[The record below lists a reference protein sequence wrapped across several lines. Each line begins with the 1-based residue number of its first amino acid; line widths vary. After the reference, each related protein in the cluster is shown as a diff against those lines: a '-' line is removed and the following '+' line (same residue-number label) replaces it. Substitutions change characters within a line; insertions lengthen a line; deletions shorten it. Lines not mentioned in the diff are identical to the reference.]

1 MAENKN
7 VTVQVDTTP
16 SKAGSKT
23 STFLLYLISLAVTS
37 VLPFALIAAENYYK
51 AIPENSWVAIL
62 MSGLI
67 PIGYGIQRLM
77 ATGKERDTV
86 ARVAEAQSRI
96 EVSQAGS
103 SSNSD
108 ILKNAGLELL
118 LGLLQKQSG
127 GNLGLLGEE
136 PKEAAPLTPVDAEED
151 YGSDDA
157 PNVAPESANPTN
169 ITDENLSAFIG
180 KNMGL
185 LDLAAKKEVAQ
196 LITQKLS

>member
-86 ARVAEAQSRI
+86 ARVAEAQAVI
-96 EVSQAGS
+96 ESNKPSIS
-103 SSNSD
+103 SVAQS
-108 ILKNAGLELL
+108 AGLELL
-118 LGLLQKQSG
+118 LGLLKKNSG
-127 GNLGLLGEE
+127 DQLD
-136 PKEAAPLTPVDAEED
+136 VAEED
-151 YGSDDA
+151 QKKSVPSIEPVPVSFVEPAEDA
-157 PNVAPESANPTN
+157 PTN
-169 ITDENLSAFIG
+169 LTDENLSDFIN
-180 KNMGL
+180 KNVNS
-185 LDLAAKKEVAQ
+185 LDLDAKKELAQ

>member
-77 ATGKERDTV
+77 ATGKERDTI
-86 ARVAEAQSRI
+86 ARVAEAQATI

-103 SSNSD
+103 SS

-118 LGLLQKQSG
+118 LGLIKEKAG
-127 GNLGLLGEE
+127 EKIGLDEDE
-136 PKEAAPLTPVDAEED
+136 RKEADPVVNAED
-151 YGSDDA
+151 YGMDDA
-157 PNVAPESANPTN
+157 PNVAPEPTNRTN